1 VSRSARACLAL
12 LAACAFVLA
21 RCDAT
26 ASAPPGAPGA
36 GGAPAPAEGAGGPV
50 DLVEA
55 SGIAVR
61 GAGKV
66 AVIGG
71 DETKDRLW
79 AVDLA
84 DLAKRWELPLP
95 PGLPMLDDVEAL
107 APWGEHALFVA
118 CSQSR
123 TRTRERVK
131 PERNRLALVAL
142 SSDAR
147 EVRGTAVFEGLRDHL
162 VTRLLAGGAVPL
174 ADPQAVAGQVAAR
187 GGLNVE
193 GLAAWKGRLLV
204 GLRSPTAREGGAIV
218 IPIRNPE
225 ALFAGGAAA
234 RPDLDK
240 PIVLPTAPG
249 EGIRDMAAD
258 GDAIL
263 VLLGPRGDVPE
274 ADFRV
279 VRWNPDTGD
288 LKEVRA
294 PGLADIAVPE
304 GIAPDPDGGLLV
316 VQDRKPPLPKQI
328 LFRLKVAD
336 P

>member
-1 VSRSARACLAL
+1 MSRRAPACLAL
-12 LAACAFVLA
+12 LAACALGLA

-26 ASAPPGAPGA
+26 ASAPPGGPGA
-36 GGAPAPAEGAGGPV
+36 AGAPAPAEGEAIA
-50 DLVEA
+50 LVEA

-79 AVDLA
+79 AVNLA
-84 DLAKRWELPLP
+84 DPAKRWELPLP
-95 PGLPMLDDVEAL
+95 RDLPMLDDVEAV
-107 APWGEHALFVA
+107 APWGEHALLVV

-123 TRTRERVK
+123 TRTHAKVK
-131 PERNRLALVAL
+131 PERDRLALVTL
-142 SSDAR
+142 SPDAR
-147 EVRGTAVFEGLRDHL
+147 EVRGAAVFEGLRDHL

-174 ADPQAVAGQVAAR
+174 ADPQAVAGQVAAQ

-204 GLRSPTAREGGAIV
+204 GLRSPTARDGGAIV

-240 PIVLPTAPG
+240 PIVLATAPG

-258 GDAIL
+258 GDAVL

-274 ADFRV
+274 ADFRI